1 MFQTEAKITHHS
13 CKSKVTAV
21 TAIFIRQKL
30 LEIKGD
36 NSCFDDDSFRCFNL
50 FYVQIVFLSV

>member
-1 MFQTEAKITHHS
+1 MFQTEAKITYYS

-30 LEIKGD
+30 LEIMGN
-36 NSCFDDDSFRCFNL
+36 NSCFDDSFRCFNL
-50 FYVQIVFLSV
+50 FYVQIVFLSA